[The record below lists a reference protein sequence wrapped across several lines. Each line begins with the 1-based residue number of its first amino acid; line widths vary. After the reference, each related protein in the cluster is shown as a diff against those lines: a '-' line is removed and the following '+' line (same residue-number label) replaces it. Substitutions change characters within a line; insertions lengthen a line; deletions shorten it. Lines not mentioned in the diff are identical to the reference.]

1 MNTTLSVHIKEK
13 LAKRLDSV
21 AEETERTRDY
31 HVQKAIENYLE
42 EQEDLEIALVR
53 SKDKSAQYIS
63 SQELRKRLSV

>member
-1 MNTTLSVHIKEK
+1 MNNTLSIHIKQK

-21 AEETERTRDY
+21 AEETEQTRDY

-63 SQELRKRLSV
+63 IKNCENG